1 MERILVTGA
10 TGFLGGAVVRA
21 LRRAGADVVATGRD
35 PTKCADLA
43 RQGIATLCRDLAEPF
58 DERETAALRDV
69 RAVVHCAALSA
80 PFGRPAAFERAN
92 VHATAHLVDLATRL
106 GVRRFV
112 HVSTPAVYFRFRDQ
126 IGLAETTPLPE
137 PVNDYARTKRAAE
150 AIVTARPEIGP
161 VVLRP
166 RGIYGAGDTALLP
179 RLTRAV
185 AAGPLPLFRDGTAA
199 TDITHVDDV
208 VAAVLAALTA
218 PNEVQGEIFNVSGG
232 VGLPIRRIV
241 ETVCDRLSLT
251 PRWRALPIGLVR
263 PVVATIERAA
273 KLLPGTPEPRV
284 TVYGLG
290 IFAHTQT
297 LDISKAE
304 RLLGW
309 TPRVSFEDG
318 LARTFDHSLDGTESD
333 A

>member
-21 LRRAGADVVATGRD
+21 LCRAGAEVVAAGRD

-58 DERETAALRDV
+58 GDAETAALRDV

-92 VHATAHLVDLATRL
+92 LRATAHLVDLAARL

-126 IGLAETTPLPE
+126 IDLVETAPLPA
-137 PVNDYARTKRAAE
+137 PINDYARTKRIAE
-150 AIVTARPEIGP
+150 TIVTARSEIGP
-161 VVLRP
+161 IILRP

-179 RLTRAV
+179 RLIRAV
-185 AAGPLPLFRDGTAA
+185 ATGPLPLFRGGTAA

-208 VAAVLAALTA
+208 VAAVLAALAA
-218 PNEVQGEIFNVSGG
+218 PSTVEGEIFNVSGG

-241 ETVCDRLSLT
+241 GAVCDRLSLS

-263 PVVATIERAA
+263 PVIATIERAA
-273 KLLPGTPEPRV
+273 KILPGAPEPRV

-297 LDISKAE
+297 LNISKAA

-309 TPRVSFEDG
+309 TPRISFEEG
-318 LARTFDHSLDGTESD
+318 LVRTFDHTGSD

>member
-21 LRRAGADVVATGRD
+21 LRSAGADVVATGRD
-35 PTKCADLA
+35 PVKCADLG
-43 RQGIATLCRDLAEPF
+43 RIGVTTLCRDLADPF
-58 DERETAALRDV
+58 DERDAAALRGVD
-69 RAVVHCAALSA
+69 AVVHCAALSA

-92 VHATAHLVDLATRL
+92 VRATTHLVDLAARL
-106 GVRRFV
+106 GVRRFA

-126 IGLAETTPLPE
+126 IDLDETTQLPP
-137 PVNDYARTKRAAE
+137 PVNDYARTKRMAE

-166 RGIYGAGDTALLP
+166 RGIYGTGDTALLP

-185 AAGPLPLFRDGTAA
+185 ATGPLPLFRGGTAA

-208 VAAVLAALTA
+208 VAAVLAALAA
-218 PNEVQGEIFNVSGG
+218 PSSVAGEIFNVSGG

-241 ETVCDRLSLT
+241 SAVCDRLSLT

-273 KLLPGTPEPRV
+273 KILPGAPEPRV

-290 IFAHTQT
+290 IFAHSQT
-297 LDISKAE
+297 LNISKAV

-309 TPRVSFEDG
+309 APRVSFEDG
-318 LARTFDHSLDGTESD
+318 LARTFDPVGSD